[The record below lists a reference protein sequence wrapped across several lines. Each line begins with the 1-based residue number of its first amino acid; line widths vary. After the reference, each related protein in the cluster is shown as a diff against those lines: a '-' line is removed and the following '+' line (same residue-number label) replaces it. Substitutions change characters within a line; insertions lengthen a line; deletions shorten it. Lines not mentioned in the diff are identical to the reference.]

1 MELILLE
8 KVANLGDLGERVK
21 VKPGFGRNF
30 LVPQGKAIPATKS
43 NVEYFESR
51 REELEKLA
59 NEKMAAA
66 CARRDAMIDVTLEFI
81 VATSPEGKLYG
92 SIGPREIADRLGELG
107 HAVEKSE
114 VSMGEG
120 SIRHIGNYNVPL
132 HLHADVDAVVAVA
145 VRSEDENVNIPA
157 IIDGDG
163 IAEVDADALTEV
175 VEAVAAAEEVVAED
189 APAEEATTEI
199 SKDDTEESST

>member
-1 MELILLE
+1 MDLILLE

-30 LVPQGKAIPATKS
+30 LVPQGKAIPATKA

-51 REELEKLA
+51 REELEILA

-66 CARRDAMIDVTLEFI
+66 SARRDALTNVTLEFI

-107 HAVEKSE
+107 HVVEKSE

-132 HLHADVDAVVAVA
+132 HLHADVDATIAVA
-145 VRSEDENVNIPA
+145 VRSEDESVNIPS

-163 IAEVDADALTEV
+163 VAEVDADALSEV
-175 VEAVAAAEEVVAED
+175 VESVEAAAEVAS
-189 APAEEATTEI
+189 EATDVEET
-199 SKDDTEESST
+199 TEESSR

>member
-30 LVPQGKAIPATKS
+30 LVPQGKAIPATKA

-51 REELEKLA
+51 REELETLA

-66 CARRDAMIDVTLEFI
+66 SARRNAMADVTLEFI

-92 SIGPREIADRLGELG
+92 SIGPREIADRLSELG

-120 SIRHIGNYNVPL
+120 SIRQIGNYNVPL
-132 HLHADVDAVVAVA
+132 HLHADVDAAIAVA
-145 VRSEDENVNIPA
+145 VRSEDEDVNIPA

-163 IAEVDADALTEV
+163 TATVDAEAFGEALGL
-175 VEAVAAAEEVVAED
+175 
-189 APAEEATTEI
+189 AEEATEEAEI
-199 SKDDTEESST
+199 EEEAK